1 MNALVDEV
9 VQLLEAALGVLKTRD
24 GLDVAPEHIRERARN
39 ATVALLG
46 SFELRARR
54 EGRAEVT
61 RISDVRVTRIDAAVG
76 EQWRLLVEG
85 VREEDRPAKQTSKK
99 GGR

>member
-1 MNALVDEV
+1 MSALAEEV
-9 VQLLEAALGVLKTRD
+9 VALLEAALGVLKTRD

-54 EGRAEVT
+54 EGRVEVT
-61 RISDVRVTRIDAAVG
+61 RLSDVRVTTIDAAVG

-85 VREEDRPAKQTSKK
+85 VREEDRPAAPSKK
-99 GGR
+99 GAR